1 MGSKVHDYKELLL
14 SRVFH
19 CLSGCWLWTG
29 AVSRGRA
36 NYGSL
41 GYHGKSERAHRVSYK
56 EFVGTIPAGLHVLHA
71 CDTPLCINPR
81 HLFLGTHKENMQDKI
96 KKGRDHNL
104 VKTHCPHGHEYYGE
118 NLYLHP
124 DGSRK
129 CRTCLKEASIKFDS
143 NNREKRRKAA
153 LARYYKIKAEKGVFC
168 E

>member
-1 MGSKVHDYKELLL
+1 MGSKIHDYKELLL

-29 AVSRGRA
+29 GLSGKR
-36 NYGSL
+36 YGSL
-41 GYHGKSERAHRVSYK
+41 GYYGKSERAHRASYK
-56 EFVGTIPAGLHVLHA
+56 EFVGPIPEGLHVMHT
-71 CDTPLCINPR
+71 CDNTICINPK
-81 HLFLGTHKENMQDKI
+81 HLVLGTHTENMQDKI
-96 KKGRDHNL
+96 KKGRDQNQK
-104 VKTHCPHGHEYYGE
+104 KTHCPHGHEYSGD

-153 LARYYKIKAEKGVFC
+153 LDRYYKMKAEKGVFC
-168 E
+168 G